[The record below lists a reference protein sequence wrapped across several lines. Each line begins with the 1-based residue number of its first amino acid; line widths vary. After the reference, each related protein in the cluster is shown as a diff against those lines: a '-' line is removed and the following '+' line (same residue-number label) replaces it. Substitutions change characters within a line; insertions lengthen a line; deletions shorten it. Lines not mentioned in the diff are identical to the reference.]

1 MTGLGT
7 LVRLAARRNRWFY
20 LAWILG
26 MAAVVPATAAAYE
39 TIVGG
44 LAATGALDMLAENPT
59 MRAMLGPPYD
69 LTSAGPF
76 TVWRVGT
83 FMSSVAG
90 IMAVLG
96 VVRFTRADE
105 EEGRTELLRSGVVG
119 RHAPLT
125 AAVLVGLVAC
135 AVLGL
140 LVGASMVAVGT
151 PVVGSV
157 AFGLGSALVPAVFV
171 GVGAVTAQ
179 VTSSARAARGLGLA
193 VLGAAYLLRAV
204 ADAAA
209 DGSVTRDLAW
219 LSPLQW
225 MALARPYADERWW
238 VLLLPAALV
247 VLLVALAFALEGRR
261 DHGAGLWA
269 VRPGRDRAAPSLLSV
284 GGLVWR
290 LQRGSLLGWLVG
302 LSVFALGMGSLSGS
316 FDRMLEQVPRL
327 EVMLR
332 RLGQGADQL
341 VDAFFVAMLGLVAI
355 LAAVLAVQLW
365 QRLVAEERRGHAELL
380 LATAVPR
387 ARLAAAYLLLA
398 AVGSTLLLA
407 LFGALLGLPESLG
420 QGDAAPLLGSLRGA
434 LALSPGGLL
443 VLGIAVLLHGWAP
456 RLSWL
461 VWVVVGWSL
470 FMVWVGSLLGLP
482 DWLVR
487 LTPWEALPAL
497 PVEEMDWTP
506 VLVVGAAAL
515 VLMVVGVWGYRRR
528 DLRLP

>member
-1 MTGLGT
+1 MTGLPA
-7 LVRLAARRNRWFY
+7 LVRLALRRGRWFY
-20 LAWILG
+20 LAWIVG
-26 MAAVVPATAAAYE
+26 MAAVSPATAAAYQ
-39 TIVGG
+39 TLVGG
-44 LAATGALDMLAENPT
+44 LATTGALDLLAENPT

-69 LTSAGPF
+69 LTSPGPF

-83 FMSSVAG
+83 FMSTVAG
-90 IMAVLG
+90 VMAVLG
-96 VVRFTRADE
+96 VVRVTRADE

-125 AAVLVGLVAC
+125 AAVVVGLLAC
-135 AVLGL
+135 ATLGL
-140 LVGASMVAVGT
+140 LVGVGMVAVGE

-157 AFGLGSALVPAVFV
+157 AYGLGSALVPAVFV

-209 DGSVTRDLAW
+209 DGSRVRDLAW
-219 LSPLQW
+219 LSPVQW
-225 MALARPYADERWW
+225 MALVRPYADERWW
-238 VLLLPAALV
+238 VLLLPTA
-247 VLLVALAFALEGRR
+247 LVALLVGAAFTLEGRR
-261 DHGAGLWA
+261 DHGAGMWP
-269 VRPGRDRAAPSLLSV
+269 VRPGPQRAAPSLLSV

-290 LQRGSLLGWLVG
+290 LHRGNLLGWLVG
-302 LSVFALGMGSLSGS
+302 LSVFAVGMGSLSGS
-316 FDRMLEQVPRL
+316 FDAMFERVPRL
-327 EVMLR
+327 EMVLR

-355 LAAVLAVQLW
+355 LGGVLAVQLW
-365 QRLVAEERRGHAELL
+365 QRLVAEEQRGHAELL

-387 ARLAAAYLLLA
+387 ARLAVAHLLLA
-398 AVGSTLLLA
+398 VAGSTVALA
-407 LFGALLGLPESLG
+407 LFGVLLGLPESVG
-420 QGDAAPLLGSLRGA
+420 RADPAPALGSLGGA
-434 LALSPGGLL
+434 LALVPGGLL
-443 VLGIAVLLHGWAP
+443 VLGLAVLLHGWVP

-461 VWVVVGWSL
+461 VWVVVGWSV

-482 DWLVR
+482 RWLVR

-497 PVEEMDWTP
+497 PVEEMDWVP
-506 VLVVGAAAL
+506 VVATTATAVLLMALGVV
-515 VLMVVGVWGYRRR
+515 GYRRR